1 MVGSTGQV
9 DLLGKLLDVGSLRQ
23 RVIAQNVAN
32 VNTPGYH
39 RQEVNFEDEFS
50 RVLARGNPASAIN
63 LTPKVAAAGGG
74 PERADGNN
82 VDIDAEIGRMT
93 KNALLMNAYTQIL
106 ASKIAAQRAA
116 ITGRS

>member
-1 MVGSTGQV
+1 MAGSIGQV
-9 DLLGKLLDVGSLRQ
+9 DLLTKLLDVGNLRQ

-32 VNTPGYH
+32 VNTPGYQ
-39 RQEVNFEDEFS
+39 RLEVKFEDAFS
-50 RVLARGNPASAIN
+50 RELARNNPTSAVQVG
-63 LTPKVAAAGGG
+63 PKVVASGSG
-74 PERADGNN
+74 PVRADGND

-116 ITGRS
+116 ISGRS